1 MPELLVTAT
10 SFQADR
16 AAIYAIRR
24 AVFVVEQSVAEDIEI
39 DDHDPDA
46 RHVLAY
52 IDGTPAGTGRIT
64 NDGRIGRM
72 AVLAAY
78 RRQGVGRQMLTK
90 LIAMG
95 RSLGLERLVLS
106 SQCQAVPFYERMG
119 FITTGSVYIEA
130 GIDHQWM
137 ELSVPAAVANES
149 GKRHK

>member
-1 MPELLVTAT
+1 MPELLISAT

-24 AVFVVEQSVAEDIEI
+24 AVFVVEQSVPEDIEI

-46 RHVLAY
+46 HHVLAFV
-52 IDGTPAGTGRIT
+52 DGTPAGTGRIT
-64 NDGRIGRM
+64 NEGRIGRM

-78 RRQGVGRQMLTK
+78 RRQGIGRRILEN
-90 LIAMG
+90 LIAIG
-95 RSLGLERLVLS
+95 RNHGLGHLVLS
-106 SQCQAVPFYERMG
+106 SQCQAVPFYEQSG
-119 FITTGSVYIEA
+119 FITTGSIYTEA

-137 ELSVPAAVANES
+137 ELSVSPTVANRS